1 MKNKKIV
8 LMVAGALVIA
18 GLSFWGGVKYG
29 QSKSTSTQ
37 LSSRM
42 GSFSQNGMGQNTGRT
57 NIRGGINGEMV
68 SGEILSMD
76 TKSVTIKLNDGGSKI
91 VFFSPSTKIEKTI
104 DGVAGDLIVGK
115 QVSVIGP
122 ANSDGSVN
130 AISIQMRPTLTQN
143 KPIN

>member
-42 GSFSQNGMGQNTGRT
+42 GSFSQNGMGQNIGRT
-57 NIRGGINGEMV
+57 NIRGGINGGMV

-115 QVSVIGP
+115 QVSVVGP

-130 AISIQMRPTLTQN
+130 ALSIQMRPTLTQN